1 MENFKFKFQNVL
13 NFKIEV
19 EEKKKNEFVKMF
31 KNYLIQEKRLNEL
44 MERKNA
50 AQGKKSDIKSGVDCI
65 QYARYLSYLEN
76 LIDIQRQN
84 LIKAKDSMEKAKE
97 ELLKSI
103 SDRKVLEKLKEKA
116 KEEFDFYENKKEQSL
131 NDDFALFSYIRSE
144 RR

>member
-1 MENFKFKFQNVL
+1 MEKFKFKFQNVL

-44 MERKNA
+44 IERKNS
-50 AQGKKSDIKSGVDCI
+50 AQEKKSELKTGVDCI
-65 QYARYLSYLEN
+65 NYSRYLSYLEN
-76 LIDIQRQN
+76 SIDIQRQN
-84 LIKAKDSMEKAKE
+84 LLKAKDSMEKAKQ

-131 NDDFALFSYIRSE
+131 NDDFALFSYIRNE